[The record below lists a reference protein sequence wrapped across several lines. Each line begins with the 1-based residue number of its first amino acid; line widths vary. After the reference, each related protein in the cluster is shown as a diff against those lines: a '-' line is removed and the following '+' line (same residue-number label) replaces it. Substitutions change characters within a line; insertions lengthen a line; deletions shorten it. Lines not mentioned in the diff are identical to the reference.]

1 MKILVASQDI
11 EVLAAALGQH
21 PAEHIW
27 WWSQESRR
35 KEGYAL
41 GMLRYRIVE
50 AATREE
56 AIDFMEWDKVMKA
69 LPRSF
74 TPKEVEEE

>member
-41 GMLRYRIVE
+41 GMLRYRIIE
-50 AATREE
+50 TPTREE
-56 AIDFMEWDKVMKA
+56 AINSMEWDKVMKA

-74 TPKEVEEE
+74 TPKVDEEE

>member
-1 MKILVASQDI
+1 MKVLVASKDI

-21 PAEHIW
+21 PAEDIW
-27 WWSQESRR
+27 WWSEESRR

-41 GMLRYRIVE
+41 GLLRYRIVE
-50 AATREE
+50 TPTREQ
-56 AIDFMEWDKVMKA
+56 AIDMGWDKVMKA

-74 TPKEVEEE
+74 TLKVDEEE

>member
-1 MKILVASQDI
+1 MKVLVASHDI

-21 PAEHIW
+21 PAEDVW
-27 WWSQESRR
+27 WWCQDSRR

-41 GMLRYRIVE
+41 GLLRYRIIENVS
-50 AATREE
+50 REE
-56 AIDFMEWDKVMKA
+56 AIDMGWDKVMKA

-74 TPKEVEEE
+74 EPKVDEEE